1 MEITAGAVPLQAA
14 TQVCHPVSFCMP
26 EITWAL
32 LGGVPGGVGV
42 GLALGVGVGLALGLG
57 LVPGPELAMLVGLA
71 DLPPQPANRATVK
84 TERLKQT
91 TAFSFLI
98 FGELF
103 LEVAGLKN

>member
-1 MEITAGAVPLQAA
+1 MFEIV
-14 TQVCHPVSFCMP
+14 
-26 EITWAL
+26 WAL

-57 LVPGPELAMLVGLA
+57 LVPGPELTALVGLA
-71 DLPPQPANRATVK
+71 DLPPQPANRAAIK
-84 TERLKQT
+84 TKRLRQT

-103 LEVAGLKN
+103 SEAAGT

>member
-1 MEITAGAVPLQAA
+1 
-14 TQVCHPVSFCMP
+14 MP

-42 GLALGVGVGLALGLG
+42 GLALGVGVGLALGL
-57 LVPGPELAMLVGLA
+57 VPGPELAMLVELA
-71 DLPPQPANRATVK
+71 DLPPQPANRATIK

-103 LEVAGLKN
+103 PEVAGLKN